1 MFFERQR
8 KTYQLLF
15 SSEPSDLFKSEE
27 SSRLPSDNVLH
38 ASDIKP
44 SQVNLPY
51 DDLFRNSCKEL
62 LFEGSYLSN
71 LRSHP
76 DGRTI
81 VSISELLPLAV
92 LAIPVLPHNHLFVS
106 F

>member
-1 MFFERQR
+1 MVSERQR
-8 KTYQLLF
+8 KTYHLLF
-15 SSEPSDLFKSEE
+15 SSEPSDVFKSER
-27 SSRLPSDNVLH
+27 SSRLPSDILY
-38 ASDIKP
+38 ASNIEP

-51 DDLFRNSCKEL
+51 EELFRNSWKEL

-81 VSISELLPLAV
+81 VSISVLLPLAV
-92 LAIPVLPHNHLFVS
+92 LAIPVLPHNHLFIS